1 MAWRASI
8 CDKRGVERLTDDD
21 ARILRLESDVI
32 AGHTLKVVIVDSPDD
47 GDPPTLESVRRR
59 VQSRLGGLRRARQR
73 LAPTPLGIAT
83 PAWIDD
89 VSFDIRRHVRL
100 ASEPVHHTADVVALA
115 GKVMAERLDHSRPL
129 WCIDYAGPLDDGR
142 IALVIRIHHCMAD
155 GVTAL
160 RFLKSLLWDDGD
172 RRDPGEPSRWEPA
185 PEPGAARL
193 LASGLGSR
201 GRDLGSA
208 VSSGARAMASPRR
221 WRDTGRGLVELPGTL
236 RRELWPLGSDTA
248 FDRRIGGDRELAF
261 TSCSLADLKRIE
273 HAAGEHVTINDV
285 VLAMV
290 AGAIRRWL
298 STHHEHMETMRV
310 QIPVSM
316 HHRDEDGDSLGN
328 RDSFL
333 FCDLPISE
341 PDPRARLVAINTET
355 RNRKEH
361 HDPDELYSFF
371 HSLSHVRPLY
381 KAVSGFTAGPREFA
395 LSVSNVPGPREPISL
410 LGGNVAELYSAAEP
424 ADRHA
429 LRASAISLAGTMGL
443 GFCTDPGAVP
453 GVADLAGGLD
463 ESLEEL
469 LALC

>member
-1 MAWRASI
+1 
-8 CDKRGVERLTDDD
+8 VERLTDDD

-32 AGHTLKVVIVDSPDD
+32 AGHTLKVALIEPAD
-47 GDPPTLESVRRR
+47 GREPPTLELVRRR
-59 VQSRLGGLRRARQR
+59 VQSRLARLRRGRQR
-73 LAPTPLGIAT
+73 LAPTPLGLAT

-100 ASEPVHHTADVVALA
+100 ASEPVHDAADVVALA

-129 WCIDYAGPLDDGR
+129 WCVDYAGPLDDGR
-142 IALVIRIHHCMAD
+142 IALIIRIHHCMAD

-160 RFLKSLLWDDGD
+160 RFLKGLLWDDD
-172 RRDPGEPSRWEPA
+172 VDDPGEPSSWDPA
-185 PEPGAARL
+185 PEPGAPRL
-193 LASGLGSR
+193 LVSGLGSR
-201 GRDLGSA
+201 ARDLGGAISG
-208 VSSGARAMASPRR
+208 GARTLASPRR
-221 WRDTGRGLVELPGTL
+221 WRESGRELAALPGTL
-236 RRELWPLGSDTA
+236 RRELWPLGADTA

-298 STHHEHMETMRV
+298 STHHEHMDTMRV

-316 HHRDEDGDSLGN
+316 HHRDEDGDALGN

-341 PDPRARLVAINTET
+341 ADPRARLAAINAET
-355 RNRKEH
+355 INRKEH

-381 KAVSGFTAGPREFA
+381 RVASGFAAGPREFA

-429 LRASAISLAGTMGL
+429 LRASAISLAGRMGL

-453 GVADLAGGLD
+453 GVADLADGLD

-469 LALC
+469 LELC